1 MLKLLALC
9 FFTSLIHV
17 PITEAKTRHYKWEV
31 KYEYK
36 SPDCFRKQVITING
50 TSPGPTISAQQGDTI
65 IVEVNNRLITESFAI
80 HWHGIR
86 QVELY
91 FPFSHLSFFFLN
103 QYLQTLCMLNFSC
116 LLICAIHHREERLGV
131 MEQHG

>member
-91 FPFSHLSFFFLN
+91 FPFSHLSFFF
-103 QYLQTLCMLNFSC
+103 
-116 LLICAIHHREERLGV
+116 
-131 MEQHG
+131 